1 MIIVNQDKKM
11 IINFDNVIRINV
23 RRLPPNETG
32 YAISIDTMDCL
43 FDRFALYDTEERAK
57 EVLSEIYKKYS
68 DWQTMEMIK
77 DIYLQKQAIAG
88 DKSEYFNVYLM
99 PEK

>member
-1 MIIVNQDKKM
+1 MIIVSQDKKT

-68 DWQTMEMIK
+68 DWQTMRMVRNEEM
-77 DIYLQKQAIAG
+77 QAKIITG
-88 DKSEYFNVYLM
+88 DKGDYFDVYIM
-99 PEK
+99 PEE

>member
-77 DIYLQKQAIAG
+77 DIYLQKQVITG